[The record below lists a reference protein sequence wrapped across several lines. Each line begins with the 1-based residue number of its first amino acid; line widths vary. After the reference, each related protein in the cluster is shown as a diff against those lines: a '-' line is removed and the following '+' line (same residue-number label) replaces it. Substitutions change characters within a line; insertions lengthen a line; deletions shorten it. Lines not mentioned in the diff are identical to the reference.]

1 MLYFKIFGYVM
12 NDELKEIFLVE
23 LIFFFEL
30 FIGVEVLKRLNL
42 YIKMLK

>member
-1 MLYFKIFGYVM
+1 M